1 MITFQTIH
9 YNKRACFGINL
20 YELTTADGIT
30 LDFLVYCGCG
40 MFYDD
45 DGNEGMPAIEWIPVF
60 VMQPF
65 LNEGRILF
73 TDNFYASPSLAEHL
87 LDNNTHLCK
96 TVRTNCRNY
105 CSEITW
111 VNLDKGQSVF
121 FSNQQTILEFWHA
134 NIVHQKTKH
143 RISKKLC
150 TCHSTNII
158 YTSKNNK
165 DRNCLMK
172 LVIVR
177 SYNQYMGG
185 ADCVDQQLNDI
196 HILQKS

>member
-1 MITFQTIH
+1 MQDSS
-9 YNKRACFGINL
+9 NKLQKLLFRDNLGEFRQGTVCF
-20 YELTTADGIT
+20 
-30 LDFLVYCGCG
+30 
-40 MFYDD
+40 
-45 DGNEGMPAIEWIPVF
+45 
-60 VMQPF
+60 
-65 LNEGRILF
+65 
-73 TDNFYASPSLAEHL
+73 
-87 LDNNTHLCK
+87 
-96 TVRTNCRNY
+96 
-105 CSEITW
+105 
-111 VNLDKGQSVF
+111 F

-143 RISKKLC
+143 RISKKLF

-196 HILQKS
+196 HILRKS

>member
-1 MITFQTIH
+1 
-9 YNKRACFGINL
+9 
-20 YELTTADGIT
+20 
-30 LDFLVYCGCG
+30 
-40 MFYDD
+40 
-45 DGNEGMPAIEWIPVF
+45 
-60 VMQPF
+60 MQPF

-121 FSNQQTILEFWHA
+121 FSNQQTILEFWHG

-196 HILQKS
+196 HILRKS